1 MTLFYVHVNAMGIAL
16 WKEQNNLVL
25 KQVLCAFIIELN
37 EGNNPCEKVT
47 AKKNRFIESV
57 DSFKP
62 IFVTSL
68 M

>member
-37 EGNNPCEKVT
+37 EGNNPREKVT
-47 AKKNRFIESV
+47 AKKKI
-57 DSFKP
+57 DSLKA
-62 IFVTSL
+62 
-68 M
+68 